1 MKAIAEACKVL
12 CDKEGNNGKVNKQLV
27 GENQEKL
34 LKNFRVGVKDP
45 VPNVR
50 LVTVQ
55 LLKACVYDKLFPSQ
69 TVKNLIGIYF
79 TYSC

>member
-1 MKAIAEACKVL
+1 MLRISAIKALYEASKVL

-50 LVTVQ
+50 LVTV
-55 LLKACVYDKLFPSQ
+55 
-69 TVKNLIGIYF
+69 
-79 TYSC
+79 